1 MATKAGEETQI
12 GPAARAGDRAGLL
25 TNMGRVSGP
34 RRMEAGAFNDLGRRR
49 QFVLWRGFEREHG
62 AAYEERRRAEFS
74 VGGLRVPAE
83 VKTALTENGAK
94 RRRERVAGSEKK
106 ATAIPQS
113 SMNLCDPSTIDRT
126 PDEKRRKVRSRDG
139 KRRDVK

>member
-1 MATKAGEETQI
+1 M
-12 GPAARAGDRAGLL
+12 
-25 TNMGRVSGP
+25 SGP
-34 RRMEAGAFNDLGRRR
+34 RRVEAGAFNDLGRRR
-49 QFVLWRGFEREHG
+49 RFVFWRGFEREHG

-106 ATAIPQS
+106 ASQS
-113 SMNLCDPSTIDRT
+113 RGRVRRT
-126 PDEKRRKVRSRDG
+126 SDSDSAVVDESLRSLDS
-139 KRRDVK
+139 